1 MGVSAEPELT
11 HHDLNDG
18 KTKCII
24 IASDGVFEFVS
35 NEEVVGICEEF
46 YPDCD
51 RASKEIVKLSY
62 NKWAIE
68 DERADDVTVIVA
80 YVSSTND
87 VDMLARDEDESS
99 EDDDDDDGDDEY
111 LSSSSSLDDGGDYDD
126 GADEIDENSSP
137 SSAVTI
143 RERLQ
148 SVNIFGR
155 R

>member
-1 MGVSAEPELT
+1 MT
-11 HHDLNDG
+11 
-18 KTKCII
+18 TM
-24 IASDGVFEFVS
+24 
-35 NEEVVGICEEF
+35 
-46 YPDCD
+46 
-51 RASKEIVKLSY
+51 
-62 NKWAIE
+62 
-68 DERADDVTVIVA
+68 T
-80 YVSSTND
+80 T
-87 VDMLARDEDESS
+87 
-99 EDDDDDDGDDEY
+99 GDDEY